1 MILRNRLAMLLFNQ
15 EQGYRSDIKFEH
27 LPEHQMDDYLKRA
40 DEIIQFFVDAIKNL
54 EFNLS

>member
-1 MILRNRLAMLLFNQ
+1 MRNRLAMLLFNQ